1 MTDKS
6 YTYDDLKDLIIA
18 KLDVL
23 EFLDIIGYE
32 LADLV
37 EVLEDEIEE
46 NQQELIR
53 ACR

>member
-1 MTDKS
+1 MNDIEE
-6 YTYDDLKDLIIA
+6 LKALIIA

-37 EVLEDEIEE
+37 EVLEDEIDEYSEE
-46 NQQELIR
+46 FAR

>member
-1 MTDKS
+1 MDE
-6 YTYDDLKDLIIA
+6 LKARIVA
-18 KLDVL
+18 VLDVS
-23 EFLDIIGYE
+23 EFLDIIGYT

-46 NQQELIR
+46 NEQELDR

>member
-1 MTDKS
+1 MDN
-6 YTYDDLKDLIIA
+6 LKELIVA

-46 NQQELIR
+46 NKTELER